1 MNPTDKEINFLITTL
16 SSFVKDVVTSNVAE
30 AKQRNMVKIDD
41 AEVRK
46 LISIIGSSV
55 DQAVSRA
62 NPQIEATKKNLRG

>member
-30 AKQRNMVKIDD
+30 AKQRNIVKIDD